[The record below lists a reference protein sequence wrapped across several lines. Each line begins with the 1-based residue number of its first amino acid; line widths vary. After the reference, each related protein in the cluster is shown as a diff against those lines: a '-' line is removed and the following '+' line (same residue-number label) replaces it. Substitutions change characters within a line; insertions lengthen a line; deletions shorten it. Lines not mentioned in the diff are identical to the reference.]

1 MVKIVRSG
9 FKNFWWWFRQVT
21 GDAAYENYLRRSAK
35 RARVQAQAS
44 CAGKCEHGTGTVAT
58 AEEFYLER
66 VQRKYTGIS
75 TCC

>member
-1 MVKIVRSG
+1 MVKLIRSG

-35 RARVQAQAS
+35 RAARQAK
-44 CAGKCEHGTGTVAT
+44 CDGKCEHAAKGVAT
-58 AEEFYLER
+58 PEEFYLER

>member
-1 MVKIVRSG
+1 MPMPKLIRSG

-35 RARVQAQAS
+35 RTKAHPVCEEKCGHAA
-44 CAGKCEHGTGTVAT
+44 AGVAT